1 MLMESRLVGELVVH
15 LGCRVVHCPLLS
27 PFEPQTAT
35 LHLTSPPPLSVLLT
49 SLEVDP
55 PHREVRR
62 LLLAKVAERNLAT
75 YELNGWADLPARP
88 RRSRRRTLPPRVPT
102 SAGGPVI
109 VCLDTSWSM
118 EGPRETLAKAL
129 VVEAVRSPTLCR
141 V

>member
-1 MLMESRLVGELVVH
+1 MFQWDGGGRVLNADGKPPGGRACGSFGLSRGFIVE
-15 LGCRVVHCPLLS
+15 PI
-27 PFEPQTAT
+27 EPQTAT
-35 LHLTSPPPLSVLLT
+35 LHLT